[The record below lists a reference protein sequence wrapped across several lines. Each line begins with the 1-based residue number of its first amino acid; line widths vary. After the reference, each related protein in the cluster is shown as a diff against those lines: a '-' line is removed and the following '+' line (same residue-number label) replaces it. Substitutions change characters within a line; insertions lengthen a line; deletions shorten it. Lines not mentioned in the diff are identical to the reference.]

1 MREDDSLLWF
11 KLYIGRVVCS
21 EHGTDLP
28 PVNTS
33 GVPTV
38 PFKNKLLLCLF
49 FCLPTLAF
57 AQSVF
62 NTGTTSS
69 SVGTGSTNA
78 IFVSTSALIG
88 PNQIMIGDRGTC
100 SISGPPYP
108 SCAPSG
114 GGTGT
119 SADPFGYTC
128 SDLPLNNCTAGTPF
142 VVVAGGT
149 NINIHTHRQSAVAAV
164 PVVSPATSVPF
175 GPWVPIGCGLGIA
188 MLAMLTLLRRK
199 G

>member
-49 FCLPTLAF
+49 FSLPTLAF
-57 AQSVF
+57 AQ
-62 NTGTTSS
+62 TGTTSR
-69 SVGTGSTNA
+69 SVGTGTTNA
-78 IFVSTSALIG
+78 IFASASLVIG
-88 PNQIMIGDRGTC
+88 PDQVLIGDRGTC

-108 SCAPSG
+108 SCVPSG

-119 SADPFGYTC
+119 PTDPFGYAC
-128 SDLPLNNCTAGTPF
+128 NDLPLNNCTAGTLF
-142 VVVAGGT
+142 VVASGSYIV
-149 NINIHTHRQSAVAAV
+149 NIHTHRQTAVAAV
-164 PVVSPATSVPF
+164 PVVGPATSVPF
-175 GPWVPIGCGLGIA
+175 GPWVPIGSGLGIA
-188 MLAMLTLLRRK
+188 LLATVVLLRRK